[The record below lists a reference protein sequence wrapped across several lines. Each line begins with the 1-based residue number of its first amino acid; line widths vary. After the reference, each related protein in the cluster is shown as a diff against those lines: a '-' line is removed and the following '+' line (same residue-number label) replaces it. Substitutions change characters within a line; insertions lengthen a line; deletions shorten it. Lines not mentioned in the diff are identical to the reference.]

1 MRSKIT
7 VTIAVLLSLA
17 FAGPRPAQAQFAV
30 IDVGAIA
37 QLIQEVSTLE
47 QDLAVAKNE
56 LTQAQTEYASMTGSR
71 GMQNLLGGINRNY
84 LPQNWTQL
92 SQIMSGSSGGYPGVA
107 SSYSSLVTSNAVMGP
122 AQVAALAPSEQAELQ
137 AQRSS
142 VALLQTTTRTA
153 LQNASDRFA
162 SLQQLISAIGQAT
175 DQKGALDLE
184 TRIAAEEAMLQDEQ
198 TKLQILFQVAQSQEW
213 AQVQQSR
220 EQSIIDQGS
229 LEQLPAMGL

>member
-7 VTIAVLLSLA
+7 LTIAVFLSLA

-92 SQIMSGSSGGYPGVA
+92 SQIISGSSGGYPAVA
-107 SSYSSLVTSNAVMGP
+107 GNFR
-122 AQVAALAPSEQAELQ
+122 SEYDA
-137 AQRSS
+137 RM
-142 VALLQTTTRTA
+142 R
-153 LQNASDRFA
+153 
-162 SLQQLISAIGQAT
+162 ISCFG
-175 DQKGALDLE
+175 GL
-184 TRIAAEEAMLQDEQ
+184 
-198 TKLQILFQVAQSQEW
+198 
-213 AQVQQSR
+213 SR
-220 EQSIIDQGS
+220 NS
-229 LEQLPAMGL
+229 M

>member
-47 QDLAVAKNE
+47 QQLAVANNE

-92 SQIMSGSSGGYPGVA
+92 SQIISGSSGGYPAVA
-107 SSYSSLVTSNAVMGP
+107 SNYNSLVNSNAVMGP
-122 AQVAALAPSEQAELQ
+122 AQVAALSPSEQAELQ

-229 LEQLPAMGL
+229 LQQLPAMGL

>member
-7 VTIAVLLSLA
+7 LTIAVLLSLA

-122 AQVAALAPSEQAELQ
+122 AQVAALSPSEQAELQ

-198 TKLQILFQVAQSQEW
+198 SKLQILFQVAQSQQW
-213 AQVQQSR
+213 AQAQQSR

>member
-7 VTIAVLLSLA
+7 LTIAILLSLA

-122 AQVAALAPSEQAELQ
+122 AQVAALSPSEQAELQ

-220 EQSIIDQGS
+220 EQSIVDQGS
-229 LEQLPAMGL
+229 LRQLPAMGL

>member
-47 QDLAVAKNE
+47 QQLAVANNE

-92 SQIMSGSSGGYPGVA
+92 SQIISGSSAGYPAVA
-107 SSYSSLVTSNAVMGP
+107 SNYNSLVNSNAVMGP
-122 AQVAALAPSEQAELQ
+122 AQVAALSPSEQAELQ

-229 LEQLPAMGL
+229 LQQLPAMGL

>member
-1 MRSKIT
+1 MRSRIT

-47 QDLAVAKNE
+47 QELAVANNE
-56 LTQAQTEYASMTGSR
+56 LTQAQTQYASMTGSR

-92 SQIMSGSSGGYPGVA
+92 SQITSGSSGGYPAVA
-107 SSYSSLVTSNAVMGP
+107 SNYNSLVNSNAVMGP
-122 AQVAALAPSEQAELQ
+122 AQVAALSPSEQAELQ

-229 LEQLPAMGL
+229 LQQLPAMGL

>member
-1 MRSKIT
+1 MRSKIA

-92 SQIMSGSSGGYPGVA
+92 SQIISGSSGGYPGVA

-122 AQVAALAPSEQAELQ
+122 AQVAALSPSEQAELQ

-213 AQVQQSR
+213 AQAQQSR

>member
-92 SQIMSGSSGGYPGVA
+92 SQIMSGSSGGYPSVA

-122 AQVAALAPSEQAELQ
+122 AQVAALSPSEQAELQ

-198 TKLQILFQVAQSQEW
+198 TKLQILFQAAQSQQW

>member
-122 AQVAALAPSEQAELQ
+122 AQVAALSPSEQAELQ

-198 TKLQILFQVAQSQEW
+198 TKLQILFQVAQSQQW

>member
-47 QDLAVAKNE
+47 QQLAVANNE

-92 SQIMSGSSGGYPGVA
+92 SQITSGSSGGYPAVA
-107 SSYSSLVTSNAVMGP
+107 SNYNSLVNSNAVMGP
-122 AQVAALAPSEQAELQ
+122 VQVAALSPSEQAELQ

-229 LEQLPAMGL
+229 LQQLPAMGL

>member
-1 MRSKIT
+1 MNAKRL
-7 VTIAVLLSLA
+7 AVIGLILCLTS
-17 FAGPRPAQAQFAV
+17 AGIPPAQAQFAV

-122 AQVAALAPSEQAELQ
+122 AQVAALSPSEQAELQ

-213 AQVQQSR
+213 AQAQQSR

>member
-7 VTIAVLLSLA
+7 LTIAVLLSLA
-17 FAGPRPAQAQFAV
+17 FAGARPAHAQFAV

-47 QDLAVAKNE
+47 QQLAVANNE
-56 LTQAQTEYASMTGSR
+56 LTQAQTQYASMTGSR
-71 GMQNLLGGINRNY
+71 GMQYLLGGINRNY

-92 SQIMSGSSGGYPGVA
+92 SQVMSGSSAGYPAVA
-107 SSYSSLVTSNAVMGP
+107 GSYGSLVSSNAVMGSS
-122 AQVAALAPSEQAELQ
+122 QVATLSPSEQSELQ
-137 AQRSS
+137 AQRSF

-220 EQSIIDQGS
+220 EQSIVDQGS
-229 LEQLPAMGL
+229 LRQLPAMGL

>member
-7 VTIAVLLSLA
+7 VTIAILLSLA
-17 FAGPRPAQAQFAV
+17 FAGPRAAQAQFAV

-92 SQIMSGSSGGYPGVA
+92 SQIMSGSSGGYPTVA
-107 SSYSSLVTSNAVMGP
+107 GSYSSLVTSNAVIGP
-122 AQVAALAPSEQAELQ
+122 AQVAALSPSEQAELQ

>member
-1 MRSKIT
+1 
-7 VTIAVLLSLA
+7 
-17 FAGPRPAQAQFAV
+17 
-30 IDVGAIA
+30 
-37 QLIQEVSTLE
+37 
-47 QDLAVAKNE
+47 
-56 LTQAQTEYASMTGSR
+56 
-71 GMQNLLGGINRNY
+71 MQNLLGGINRNY

-122 AQVAALAPSEQAELQ
+122 AQVAALSPSEQAELQ

-198 TKLQILFQVAQSQEW
+198 SKLQILFQVAQSQQW
-213 AQVQQSR
+213 AQAQQSR

>member
-47 QDLAVAKNE
+47 QQLAVANNE
-56 LTQAQTEYASMTGSR
+56 LTQAQAEYASMTGSR

-122 AQVAALAPSEQAELQ
+122 DQVAALSPSEQAELQ

-229 LEQLPAMGL
+229 LQQLPAMGL

>member
-47 QDLAVAKNE
+47 QDLTVAKNE

-92 SQIMSGSSGGYPGVA
+92 SQIMGGSSGGYPGVA

-122 AQVAALAPSEQAELQ
+122 AQVAALLPSEQAELQ

-198 TKLQILFQVAQSQEW
+198 SKLQILFQVAQSQEW

>member
-7 VTIAVLLSLA
+7 VTLAVLLSLA

-56 LTQAQTEYASMTGSR
+56 LTQAQTQYASMTGSR

-122 AQVAALAPSEQAELQ
+122 AQVAALSPSEQAELQ

-213 AQVQQSR
+213 AQVQQS
-220 EQSIIDQGS
+220 

>member
-7 VTIAVLLSLA
+7 VTLAVLLSLA

-56 LTQAQTEYASMTGSR
+56 LTQAQTQYASMTGSR

-122 AQVAALAPSEQAELQ
+122 AQVAALSPSEQAELQ